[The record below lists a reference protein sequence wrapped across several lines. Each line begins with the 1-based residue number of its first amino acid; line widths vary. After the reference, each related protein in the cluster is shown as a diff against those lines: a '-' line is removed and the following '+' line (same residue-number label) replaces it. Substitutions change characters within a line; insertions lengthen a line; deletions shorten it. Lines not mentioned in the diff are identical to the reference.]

1 MRKPFTQAST
11 RVPVVGFDTYVEA
24 ERAVD
29 FLSDQGFPV
38 QHTTI
43 SGAGL
48 RLVEHVLGRLT
59 YLKAAGMGA
68 VSGLWFGLLFG
79 VFLALFTADRVAW
92 FAVILWALLWSG
104 FAGAAF
110 GLFRHGLS
118 GRRRD
123 FTSTRQLLADR
134 YEVLVDPVYAERA
147 RQLLGTDRDRA

>member
-43 SGAGL
+43 SGVGL
-48 RLVEHVLGRLT
+48 RLVENVLGRLT
-59 YLKAAGMGA
+59 FLKAAGMGA
-68 VSGLWFGLLFG
+68 ASALWFGFLFG

-104 FAGAAF
+104 VAGAAF
-110 GLFRHGLS
+110 GLIRHGLS

-134 YEVLVDPVYAERA
+134 YEVLVDPAYAEQA
-147 RQLLGTDRDRA
+147 RQLLGVDRDRP